1 MNLLPNP
8 ANLNIG
14 YGKAAAPDK
23 GAAAFFCSTDFWV
36 LRNDLPLFES
46 CHYVGNTSKK
56 AWLLLGASAA
66 TMTKIVANWGYT
78 FVFSAKSRKQ

>member
-36 LRNDLPLFES
+36 LRNDLPLFKS
-46 CHYVGNTSKK
+46 CLNVGKASKK
-56 AWLLLGASAA
+56 A
-66 TMTKIVANWGYT
+66 
-78 FVFSAKSRKQ
+78 